1 MIIETRVFNKATGR
15 MVYMGILKPSDFCL
29 KAVTPSND
37 PKDYLKFDPSDP
49 IMLKTPIL
57 DKESKQ
63 LWEGDIV
70 DCGVITSYGAVRERG
85 VVVWRAD
92 LNCFTININRAY
104 EERGQFDV
112 VDALKIGNLYE
123 NPEMFT
129 KQMQEK
135 QELIDKQNV
144 QE

>member
-15 MVYMGILKPSDFCL
+15 MIYFQKPKLQGYMLVAIPVNNQANIDFS
-29 KAVTPSND
+29 PD
-37 PKDYLKFDPSDP
+37 DP
-49 IMLKTPIL
+49 IMLKTPML
-57 DKESKQ
+57 DKESKE

-70 DCGVITSYGAVRERG
+70 DCGVLTSYGAVRERG

-92 LNCFTININRAY
+92 LNCFTININRSY
-104 EERGQFDV
+104 EEKGQFDV
-112 VDALKIGNLYE
+112 IDALKIGNLYE

-135 QELIDKQNV
+135 QDLIDKQNAKG
-144 QE
+144 